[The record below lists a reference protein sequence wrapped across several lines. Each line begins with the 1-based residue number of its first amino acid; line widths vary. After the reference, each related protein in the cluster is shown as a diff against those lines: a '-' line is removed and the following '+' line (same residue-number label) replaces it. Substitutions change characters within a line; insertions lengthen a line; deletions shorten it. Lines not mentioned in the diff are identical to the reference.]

1 MKTFYS
7 LLLILC
13 VTPAI
18 AADHTKDTP
27 ETVKQNLKAEKA
39 QLIDVREES
48 EWKAGHLKQAK
59 LLPLSTLSKKPKKEQ
74 LEKVLD
80 KKKIVYV
87 HCAAGVRV
95 FPAAKILTEHGYD
108 VRPLKQGYKDLLKAG
123 FEKAE

>member
-1 MKTFYS
+1 MKPLYS

-48 EWKAGHLKQAK
+48 EWKSGHLKVAE
-59 LLPLSTLSKKPKKEQ
+59 LLPLSTLSEKPEKEQ
-74 LEKVLD
+74 LEKVL
-80 KKKIVYV
+80 KEKKIVYL
-87 HCAAGVRV
+87 HCASGFRCLK
-95 FPAAKILTEHGYD
+95 AAEILTQHGYD
-108 VRPLKQGYKDLLKAG
+108 VRPLKQGYDDLLEAG

>member
-1 MKTFYS
+1 MKPFY
-7 LLLILC
+7 LLLVILC

-48 EWKAGHLKQAK
+48 EWKSGHLKAAE
-59 LLPLSTLSKKPKKEQ
+59 LLPLSTLSKNPKKEQ

-80 KKKIVYV
+80 KKKIVYL

-95 FPAAKILTEHGYD
+95 LSAAEVLGKHGYD
-108 VRPLKQGYKDLLKAG
+108 VRPLKQGYGDLLKAG

>member
-1 MKTFYS
+1 MKLFYS

-27 ETVKQNLKAEKA
+27 EIVKQNLKADKA

-48 EWKAGHLKQAK
+48 EWKSGHLKAAR
-59 LLPLSTLSKKPKKEQ
+59 LLPLSTLSKNPQKEQ
-74 LEKVLD
+74 LEKVLNE
-80 KKKIVYV
+80 KKIIYV

-95 FPAAKILTEHGYD
+95 LPAAEVLSKHGYD
-108 VRPLKQGYKDLLKAG
+108 VRPLKQGYGDLLKAG